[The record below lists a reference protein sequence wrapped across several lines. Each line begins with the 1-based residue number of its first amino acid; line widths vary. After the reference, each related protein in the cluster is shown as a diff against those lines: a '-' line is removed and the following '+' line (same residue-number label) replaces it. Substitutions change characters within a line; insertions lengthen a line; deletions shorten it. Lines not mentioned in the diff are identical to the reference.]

1 LSVLSL
7 NEVPLPPLP
16 KGHVRVEVKV
26 EEEDETLHEQPS
38 LKFVFLGTCREPS
51 GRVVCPGT
59 VRQFGGDRLQA
70 GEKFQTGGSEA
81 SGVIVALGE
90 GVAQHLKVGQR
101 VYAGST
107 APRTRAWA
115 RFMDVEASSVVPIP
129 DSVSFA
135 SAAQLLINPLT
146 AIGFLETMVADGLQD
161 EDFYVLTAGNSA
173 LCKMV

>member
-1 LSVLSL
+1 MNPADVL
-7 NEVPLPPLP
+7 
-16 KGHVRVEVKV
+16 
-26 EEEDETLHEQPS
+26 
-38 LKFVFLGTCREPS
+38 FVQGLYDNL
-51 GRVVCPGT
+51 V
-59 VRQFGGDRLQA
+59 GDRLQA